1 MKYFSIQELCTSST
15 AKKRNISNEP
25 TELVKAHLT
34 ELVEKILDPL
44 REAWGSGINV
54 TSGYRSPAL
63 NKAIGGS
70 PTSAHV
76 FGYAADLQPSN
87 GKIKEFKEFAKK
99 WLSDKSFDQYI
110 NEYSGT
116 SEWVHI
122 GYKNNAG
129 EQRKQFLLYKN
140 GKYYKL

>member
-25 TELVKAHLT
+25 TELVKVHLT